1 MANLIT
7 IKQLLESVVLDFEP
21 RFVTKDDDG
30 VVYMFECIPEAVE
43 SAGQW
48 ITTVP
53 SGHYASFGKIK
64 LAEFDGK
71 DWTECIYEVAPQKGN
86 K

>member
-21 RFVTKDDDG
+21 RFVAKDDDG
-30 VVYMFECIPEAVE
+30 DVYMFDYIPEAIE
-43 SAGQW
+43 SDGQW
-48 ITTVP
+48 IPTVP
-53 SGHYASFGKIK
+53 SGCYAGFGKIK

-71 DWTECIYEVAPQKGN
+71 DWTECIYEAPQKDN